1 MSEWATY
8 TLSDLLMFSA
18 RTYFRLFERYNLAV
32 WPLHLLAVVIGL
44 ALVLLARRGDA
55 RSGRIAAVLAGLC
68 WLWVAWAF
76 HAERYATINSAAIY
90 FAAGFALQG
99 VLLVSAGRLQAAWT
113 WPGAA
118 LLLVALSGYPLLAL
132 ASGRPWQQA
141 ELFGMAPDAT
151 AAVTLALLALS
162 PRAHWSLWPLPLVWS
177 AISGATLW
185 TMDAAQAQTWA
196 LPLIALLALAQ
207 LIVVKQL
214 SCTQNNNV

>member
-8 TLSDLLMFSA
+8 TLSDFLMFSA
-18 RTYFRLFERYNLAV
+18 RTWFRLLERYNLAV
-32 WPLHLLAVVIGL
+32 WPLHLLAAVIGL
-44 ALVLLARRGDA
+44 ALVLLAWRGDA

-76 HAERYATINSAAIY
+76 HAERYATINSAALY

-99 VLLVSAGRLQAAWT
+99 ALLVFAGRLQATFA

-118 LLLVALSGYPLLAL
+118 LLLVALFGYPLLAL

-141 ELFGMAPDAT
+141 ELFGIAPDAT
-151 AAVTLALLALS
+151 AAVTLALLAMS
-162 PRAHWSLWPLPLVWS
+162 RRAHWSLWPVPLTWS

-185 TMDAAQAQTWA
+185 TMGAAHAWA

-207 LIVVKQL
+207 LILQKRQPSAQAL
-214 SCTQNNNV
+214 